1 MLASQRL
8 GGTALASMAATL
20 GFNAHPAL
28 GLPAILGQFTTP
40 HQPVDLAADAFGH
53 GTDLVSPL
61 SQAAVAAA
69 IDHGTWP
76 PPQLVTS
83 PAPAQAARPRPPGPA
98 ILNPLL
104 PMMLPLVTAGT

>member
-20 GFNAHPAL
+20 GFNAHSAL

-40 HQPVDLAADAFGH
+40 HQPVDLAADAFGQ
-53 GTDLVSPL
+53 GPDLVSPL
-61 SQAAVAAA
+61 TQASVASA
-69 IDHGTWP
+69 IDDGPWR

-83 PAPAQAARPRPPGPA
+83 PAPPPTSPPRPLVPA
-98 ILNPLL
+98 LL
-104 PMMLPLVTAGT
+104 HALRP